1 MAGTARAVRNRSV
14 KGQPGSLQGRKTFSL
29 GVDGSDAALSW
40 PTCLELVA
48 GGRSTTPCTQGLSQ
62 TVVAARM
69 GSSQS
74 VVARIEQGDRDVRL
88 STLARY
94 AAAVGRS
101 VSWVVSEAKVS

>member
-1 MAGTARAVRNRSV
+1 MRATRDELDEVIAERTERNPAFSGMVAEALRVR
-14 KGQPGSLQGRKTFSL
+14 
-29 GVDGSDAALSW
+29 
-40 PTCLELVA
+40 ELVRA
-48 GGRSTTPCTQGLSQ
+48 LTDARVEQGLSQ

-69 GSSQS
+69 GTSQS

-101 VSWVVSEAKVS
+101 ISWSIAEGRAS

>member
-1 MAGTARAVRNRSV
+1 MTLADRDELDQLISERSENNPAFTEMLDEALRAREVLR
-14 KGQPGSLQGRKTFSL
+14 
-29 GVDGSDAALSW
+29 
-40 PTCLELVA
+40 ELTQA
-48 GGRSTTPCTQGLSQ
+48 RIAQGLSQ

-94 AAAVGRS
+94 AAAVGRR
-101 VSWVVSEAKVS
+101 VSWSVTEAKVG

>member
-1 MAGTARAVRNRSV
+1 MPRVVDELDELIAMRAADNPSFPGMVEQAFRAREVIRELTRARTA
-14 KGQPGSLQGRKTFSL
+14 
-29 GVDGSDAALSW
+29 
-40 PTCLELVA
+40 
-48 GGRSTTPCTQGLSQ
+48 QGLSQ

-94 AAAVGRS
+94 AAAVGRTIDWS
-101 VSWVVSEAKVS
+101 VREAKAG